1 MSLPP
6 SVRVFVAVEPVDMRG
21 SFDALAG
28 AVRRLGLDP
37 VDGHLYLFLSR
48 RKRLAKLLWFDG
60 SGWCV
65 LAKRLEAGTFQLPP
79 LTGNETRVLVDGGM
93 LASLLAGVDFTAKR
107 RGWYRRAE
115 GSPQIIQR
123 TSASSAWARRILS
136 YSRTSRTN
144 HSSRM
149 SGRQLYQ

>member
-1 MSLPP
+1 MLSLPP
-6 SVRVFVAVEPVDMRG
+6 SVRVFVVVEPVDMRG

-79 LTGNETRVLVDGGM
+79 LTGNKTRVLVDGAM

-107 RGWYRRAE
+107 SGWYRRDKKM
-115 GSPQIIQR
+115 I
-123 TSASSAWARRILS
+123 
-136 YSRTSRTN
+136 
-144 HSSRM
+144 M
-149 SGRQLYQ
+149 